1 MFPRDLSCSTSKR
14 SLSLG
19 YLYNHARDTKQ
30 YLKRVE
36 DLDNQVK
43 QVGLPN
49 LEDKILKDLR
59 ARHSVS
65 TCSNQSFQKSER
77 RKALALNWVAQ
88 TVFLIELR
96 VILVSFFSEN
106 FPESTSWIF

>member
-1 MFPRDLSCSTSKR
+1 MS
-14 SLSLG
+14 SLLLISDKVSDKPF
-19 YLYNHARDTKQ
+19 NTFIT
-30 YLKRVE
+30 
-36 DLDNQVK
+36 
-43 QVGLPN
+43 LPN

-88 TVFLIELR
+88 TVFLIELK